1 MMIYK
6 FGQFALDPELRVLYR
21 GSEPVVLPGKCLETL
36 VVLIRHR
43 GQVVSKDELMAT
55 LWPDTAVEEANLTQ
69 NVSTLRKALADDP
82 KQHRY
87 IATVSGRGYSFV
99 ATVTEVQG
107 PQAPSS
113 KPVVSRLR
121 HTRPRQYLW
130 TGALA
135 LLLISVSVLLA
146 MWRGDSTR
154 SSPSQTKSLPLTSLV
169 GSEYMPAFS
178 PDGRQVA
185 FVWSG
190 NEGSDPQIC
199 VKLIDA
205 GTQLRLTNLPG
216 PVSFPAWSPD
226 SQFIAYA
233 REAAGASGY
242 YIVSAIGGP
251 ERQILKLERS
261 GSGGVDWFPDGKH
274 LVVSQIPEGA
284 RASPLLALAV
294 DTGEHR
300 ALTRPPAGS
309 VGDLS
314 PAISPDGKML
324 AFVRMT
330 GSDVADLYVMLLAG
344 GELRR
349 LTSDGTRF
357 GGISWMPDSQDI
369 IFSSARNGSY
379 GLWRV
384 PVTGGLPRPV
394 ITGGERA
401 FWPTVARQG
410 NRLAYMTSSDSD
422 SLWQTSFVGMKG
434 DRVQTGKR
442 LITSSRT
449 QYDPQYSPGGDKI
462 AYSSSRSGSD
472 EIWVSDANGRTAVQL
487 TRLGHPHTGSPRWS
501 PDGTSIAFD
510 SRPNGNPDIF
520 VVGADGGT
528 PRRITT
534 YAGDDVTPSW
544 SRDGESIY
552 FASDRGG
559 EFQIWKVAAGGESAS
574 VRAVQV
580 TKGGGFAPIESR
592 DGKYLYFAKGF
603 GKPGLWRRELSDGV
617 NSSEQPVLESL
628 KHWGWWAPGETGI
641 YFFDAQPLGSSGI
654 YFDVQPPPQAKV
666 TLNYL
671 NLRAGKCTELLTLE
685 RPVSTCTRGLALSPN
700 GQSLVY
706 EELEQEGSDIM
717 MIQGF
722 GSVEN

>member
-1 MMIYK
+1 MIYR
-6 FGQFALDPELRVLYR
+6 FGQFVLNSELRVLYR
-21 GSEPVVLPGKCLETL
+21 AREPVDLPGKCLETL
-36 VVLIRHR
+36 VVLIQNR
-43 GQVVSKDELMAT
+43 GQIVSKDELMAT
-55 LWPDTAVEEANLTQ
+55 LWPQTVVEEANLTQ
-69 NVSTLRKALADDP
+69 NVSILRKVLGDDP

-87 IATVSGRGYSFV
+87 IATISGRGYSFV

-107 PQAPSS
+107 SAIRSS
-113 KPVVSRLR
+113 MVGSRWP
-121 HTRPRQYLW
+121 HTRLHRYVW
-130 TGALA
+130 TGALMVV
-135 LLLISVSVLLA
+135 LISVSVLWA
-146 MWRGDSTR
+146 TWRREAARG
-154 SSPSQTKSLPLTSLV
+154 SPPQARSLPLTSLV
-169 GSEYMPAFS
+169 GSEYMPVFS
-178 PDGRQVA
+178 PDGKQVA

-190 NEGSDPQIC
+190 NDANDPQIC

-251 ERQILKLERS
+251 ERQILKMERS
-261 GSGGVDWFPDGKH
+261 GSGGLDWLPDGKH
-274 LVVSQIPEGA
+274 LVISQIPEGA

-294 DTGEHR
+294 DTGEHS

-330 GSDVADLYVMLLAG
+330 RSDVADLYVMFLDG
-344 GELRR
+344 GQLRR

-357 GGISWMPDSQDI
+357 GGISWMPDSREVV
-369 IFSSARNGSY
+369 FSSARNGSY

-394 ITGGERA
+394 ITGAERA
-401 FWPTVARQG
+401 FWPTVAHHG
-410 NRLAYMTSSDSD
+410 NRLAYMASFDSD
-422 SLWQTSFVGMKG
+422 SLWRTSFVGSKG
-434 DRVQTGKR
+434 TPVQTGKR
-442 LITSSRT
+442 LITSSRA
-449 QYDPQYSPGGDKI
+449 QNGPQYSPVGDKI
-462 AYSSSRSGSD
+462 AYSSNRSGSD
-472 EIWVSDANGRTAVQL
+472 EIWVGDANGRTAMQL
-487 TRLGHPHTGSPRWS
+487 TRLGQPHTGSPHWS
-501 PDGTSIAFD
+501 PDGSWITFD
-510 SRPNGNPDIF
+510 SRPNGDADIF
-520 VVGADGGT
+520 VVAADGGA

-544 SRDGESIY
+544 SRDGKSIY
-552 FASDRGG
+552 FASDRSG
-559 EFQIWKVAAGGESAS
+559 EFQIWKVAAGGESSS

-580 TKGGGFAPIESR
+580 THGGGFAPIESR
-592 DGKYLYFAKGF
+592 DGKFLYFAKGL
-603 GKPGLWRRELSDGV
+603 GKPGLWRLELSDRT
-617 NSSEQPVLESL
+617 NSREQPVLESV
-628 KHWGWWAPGETGI
+628 KHWGWWALGEAGI

-671 NLRAGKCTELLTLE
+671 SLRARRCTQLLTLE
-685 RPVSTCTRGLALSPN
+685 RPVSTCTRVLALSPN

-706 EELEQEGSDIM
+706 EESERGGSDIM
-717 MIQGF
+717 MIQDF
-722 GSVEN
+722 GSAAN